1 MSPSAYAPWVAVTGG
16 AYFAAWSASF
26 WPQTVLNARRRSV
39 VGFSADFLAFNM
51 IKHTSYAT
59 YNFALFASPTVQ
71 RQYRDAHG
79 AGAPIP
85 VTGADVAFSAHAVV
99 VTGAQV
105 MQYLCYER
113 GGQKPSRVAWALVG
127 GALASAAVAAA
138 VTLPRGQVLRF
149 VTLFSYLQLAFTTFK
164 YFPQMM
170 HNFRRKTCFGWSL
183 GMVALDMSGSVL
195 SLLQMVLQS
204 LADGTTSNFLGDPG
218 KWGLSVLSVVY
229 DLVFVIQYCVYGS
242 TPSEGDLQREQM
254 HTDGGSDSGWS
265 DGAAGGSGEKRGA
278 ASGDEE
284 SGRGGSGGAGT
295 SVASERQPLLGT
307 Q

>member
-1 MSPSAYAPWVAVTGG
+1 
-16 AYFAAWSASF
+16 
-26 WPQTVLNARRRSV
+26 
-39 VGFSADFLAFNM
+39 
-51 IKHTSYAT
+51 
-59 YNFALFASPTVQ
+59 
-71 RQYRDAHG
+71 
-79 AGAPIP
+79 
-85 VTGADVAFSAHAVV
+85 
-99 VTGAQV
+99 

-242 TPSEGDLQREQM
+242 TPSEGDLQRKQM
-254 HTDGGSDSGWS
+254 HTDGGSDSAWS

-284 SGRGGSGGAGT
+284 SGCGGSGGAGT
-295 SVASERQPLLGT
+295 SVASECQPLLGT